1 LISDIFKKEKDIV
14 LTLKDN
20 KDTNIM
26 EEVQAF
32 SKGFVRNT
40 INYYMD
46 GVYRLKNVL
55 SGVQEVVKRK
65 SKDTRE
71 PLKEEQA
78 TDITNYAGLAE
89 VIRFRA
95 HPSQRKWSI
104 MQKYRSMIP
113 WSKKRVC
120 LVWWSI

>member
-1 LISDIFKKEKDIV
+1 MADIVKKEKDIV

-20 KDTNIM
+20 KDTNIL

-46 GVYRLKNVL
+46 GVYRLKNAL
-55 SGVQEVVKRK
+55 NGVQEVVKRK
-65 SKDTRE
+65 TKDIRE
-71 PLKEEQA
+71 PSKEEQA
-78 TDITNYAGLAE
+78 TDITNYVGLAE

-95 HPSQRKWSI
+95 HPSQRKWSL
-104 MQKYRSMIP
+104 MKKYRSKNR
-113 WSKKRVC
+113 WSKKRDF
-120 LVWWSI
+120 LVWGSI